1 MKNKLIKLENLNEI
15 VKDSMTVMVSGF
27 MGCGSPHKII
37 DKLVELGVKDLTLV
51 CNDTG
56 FVDYGVGKMVVN
68 KQFKKIQTSHI
79 GLNPEAIR
87 QLNDKETEF
96 ELIPQGTLAERI
108 RSAGAGLGAVVTP
121 TGIGTLVAEGKETI
135 VIDDKEYLIEKPIK
149 ADIAIIGASKVD
161 EKGNTYYSGSGRNFG
176 TIMATAADV
185 VIVEADEVAK
195 VGEIDQEHV
204 MTPHIFVDY
213 IIDGGKING

>member
-108 RSAGAGLGAVVTP
+108 RRAGAGLGAVVTP

-176 TIMATAADV
+176 PIMATAADV

>member
-1 MKNKLIKLENLNEI
+1 MKNKVIKLENLNKI
-15 VKDSMTVMVSGF
+15 VKDSMTIMVSGF

-87 QLNDKETEF
+87 QLNNKETEF
-96 ELIPQGTLAERI
+96 ELIPQGTLAERV
-108 RSAGAGLGAVVTP
+108 RSAGSGLGAVVTP
-121 TGIGTLVAEGKETI
+121 TGIGTLVAEGKDTI

-176 TIMATAADV
+176 PIMATAADT
-185 VIVEADEVAK
+185 VIVEADEVVK

-213 IIDGGKING
+213 IVNGGEING

>member
-1 MKNKLIKLENLNEI
+1 MKNKVINLDNLNEL
-15 VKDSMTVMVSGF
+15 VKDSMTIMVSGF

-79 GLNPEAIR
+79 GLNPESIR

-176 TIMATAADV
+176 PIMATAADV
-185 VIVEADEVAK
+185 VIVEADEVVK

-213 IIDGGKING
+213 IVDGGKING

>member
-68 KQFKKIQTSHI
+68 KQFKRIQTSHI

-96 ELIPQGTLAERI
+96 ELIPQGTLAERV

-176 TIMATAADV
+176 PIMATAADV
-185 VIVEADEVAK
+185 VIVEADEVVK

>member
-68 KQFKKIQTSHI
+68 KHFKKIQTSHI

-176 TIMATAADV
+176 PIMATAADV

>member
-1 MKNKLIKLENLNEI
+1 MKNKMINLENLNEL
-15 VKDSMTVMVSGF
+15 VKDSMTIMVSGF

-56 FVDYGVGKMVVN
+56 FLDYGVGKMVVA

-79 GLNPEAIR
+79 GLNAEAIR

-96 ELIPQGTLAERI
+96 ELIPQGTLAERV

-135 VIDDKEYLIEKPIK
+135 VIDGQEYLIEKPIK
-149 ADIAIIGASKVD
+149 ADIAIIAASKVD
-161 EKGNTYYSGSGRNFG
+161 EKGNACYSGSGRNFG
-176 TIMATAADV
+176 PIMATAADV
-185 VIVEADEVAK
+185 VIVEADEVVK
-195 VGEIDQEHV
+195 VGEIDQNHV

-213 IIDGGKING
+213 IVDGGKING

>member
-1 MKNKLIKLENLNEI
+1 MKNKVINLDNLNEL
-15 VKDSMTVMVSGF
+15 VKDSMTIMVSGF

-79 GLNPEAIR
+79 GLNPESIR

-176 TIMATAADV
+176 PIMATAADV
-185 VIVEADEVAK
+185 VIVEADEVVK

>member
-1 MKNKLIKLENLNEI
+1 MKNKVINLDNLNEL
-15 VKDSMTVMVSGF
+15 VKDSMTIMVSGF

-79 GLNPEAIR
+79 GLNPESIR

-96 ELIPQGTLAERI
+96 ELIPQGTLAERV

-135 VIDDKEYLIEKPIK
+135 VIDGNEYLIEKPIK

-176 TIMATAADV
+176 PIMATAADV
-185 VIVEADEVAK
+185 VIVEADEVVK

-213 IIDGGKING
+213 IVDGGKING

>member
-1 MKNKLIKLENLNEI
+1 MKNKIINLDNLNEL
-15 VKDSMTVMVSGF
+15 VKDSMTIMVSGF

-79 GLNPEAIR
+79 GLNPESIR

-96 ELIPQGTLAERI
+96 ELIPQGTLAERV

-135 VIDDKEYLIEKPIK
+135 VIDGNEYLIEKPIK

-176 TIMATAADV
+176 PIMATAADV
-185 VIVEADEVAK
+185 VIVEADEVVK

-213 IIDGGKING
+213 IVDGGKING

>member
-176 TIMATAADV
+176 PIMATAADV
-185 VIVEADEVAK
+185 VIVEADEVVK

>member
-1 MKNKLIKLENLNEI
+1 MKNKVINLDNLNEL

-79 GLNPEAIR
+79 GLNPESIR

-176 TIMATAADV
+176 PIMATAADV
-185 VIVEADEVAK
+185 VIVEADEVVK

>member
-1 MKNKLIKLENLNEI
+1 MKNKIIQIDDIKDI
-15 VKDSMTVMVSGF
+15 VKDSMTIMVSGF

-87 QLNDKETEF
+87 QLNENETEF
-96 ELIPQGTLAERI
+96 ELIPQGTLSERI
-108 RSAGAGLGAVVTP
+108 RSYGAGLGGVITP
-121 TGIGTLVAEGKETI
+121 TGLGTLVAEGKETI
-135 VIDDKEYLIEKPIK
+135 LIDNKEYLIEKPIK

-161 EKGNTYYSGSGRNFG
+161 EKGNAYYSGSGRNFG
-176 TIMATAADV
+176 PIMATAVDI
-185 VIVEADEVAK
+185 VIVEADEVVK
-195 VGEIDQEHV
+195 VGEIHQEHV

-213 IIDGGKING
+213 IINGGKING

>member
-1 MKNKLIKLENLNEI
+1 MKNKIINLDNLNEL
-15 VKDSMTVMVSGF
+15 VKDSMTIMVSGF

-79 GLNPEAIR
+79 GLNPESIR

-96 ELIPQGTLAERI
+96 ELIPQGTLAERV

-135 VIDDKEYLIEKPIK
+135 VIDGNEYLIEKPIK
-149 ADIAIIGASKVD
+149 ADIAIIGAIKVD
-161 EKGNTYYSGSGRNFG
+161 EKGNVYYSGSGRNFG
-176 TIMATAADV
+176 PIMATAADV
-185 VIVEADEVAK
+185 VIVEADEVVK

-213 IIDGGKING
+213 IVDGGKING

>member
-79 GLNPEAIR
+79 GLNPESIR

-176 TIMATAADV
+176 PIMATAADV
-185 VIVEADEVAK
+185 VIVEADEVVK

>member
-149 ADIAIIGASKVD
+149 ADIAID

-176 TIMATAADV
+176 PIMATAADV

>member
-79 GLNPEAIR
+79 GLNPESIR

-121 TGIGTLVAEGKETI
+121 TGIGTLVAEGKEII

-176 TIMATAADV
+176 PIMATAADV
-185 VIVEADEVAK
+185 VIVEADEVVK

>member
-1 MKNKLIKLENLNEI
+1 MKNKVINLENLNEI
-15 VKDSMTVMVSGF
+15 VKDSMTIMVSGF

-79 GLNPEAIR
+79 GLNPESIR

-135 VIDDKEYLIEKPIK
+135 VIDGKEYLIEKPIK

-176 TIMATAADV
+176 PIMATAADV
-185 VIVEADEVAK
+185 VIVEADEVVK

-213 IIDGGKING
+213 IVDGGKING

>member
-1 MKNKLIKLENLNEI
+1 MKNKIISIDNLSEI
-15 VKDSMTVMVSGF
+15 VKDSMTIMVSGF

-37 DKLVELGVKDLTLV
+37 DKLIELGVKDLTLV

-56 FVDYGVGKMVVN
+56 LLDYGVGKMVVA
-68 KQFKKIQTSHI
+68 KQFKKIQATHI

-87 QLNDKETEF
+87 QLNEKETEF
-96 ELIPQGTLAERI
+96 ELIPQGTMAERI
-108 RSAGAGLGAVVTP
+108 RSAGAGLGGVITP

-135 VIDDKEYLIEKPIK
+135 VIDGKQYLIEKPIK

-161 EKGNTYYSGSGRNFG
+161 EKGNAYYSGSGRNFAP
-176 TIMATAADV
+176 IMATAADV
-185 VIVEADEVAK
+185 VIVEADEVVK

-213 IIDGGKING
+213 IINGGEING

>member
-1 MKNKLIKLENLNEI
+1 MKNKVIKLENLNKI
-15 VKDSMTVMVSGF
+15 VKDSMTIMVSGF

-87 QLNDKETEF
+87 QLNNKETEF
-96 ELIPQGTLAERI
+96 ELIPQGTLAERV
-108 RSAGAGLGAVVTP
+108 RSAGSGLGAVVTP
-121 TGIGTLVAEGKETI
+121 TGIGTLVAEGKDTI
-135 VIDDKEYLIEKPIK
+135 VIDGKEYLIEKPIK

-176 TIMATAADV
+176 PIMATAADT
-185 VIVEADEVAK
+185 VIVEADEVVK

-213 IIDGGKING
+213 IVNGGEING